1 MATGN
6 EANQEQKPADTP
18 QAGEAQ
24 AAGEYAQ
31 AQGEARGEQQGAQ
44 QGGQDGQDGQRG
56 DQFDG
61 LKDKKPEELTP
72 DELRLMADT
81 MPGEGPGD

>member
-1 MATGN
+1 MATGT

-24 AAGEYAQ
+24 AADEYAQ
-31 AQGEARGEQQGAQ
+31 AQGEARGEGQGADQ
-44 QGGQDGQDGQRG
+44 GNEQGGE
-56 DQFDG
+56 QFDG